1 KVRYHKIVIM
11 TDADVDGSHI
21 RTLLLTF
28 FCRHMPELVRRG
40 YLYIAQPPLYLVT
53 RKKRSEYVQDNDQ
66 LNRILIDL
74 GASEV
79 ELRTADGSRVFTAD
93 ELKVIL
99 ENLSALSR
107 YSRSIEGNGGR
118 FLDYL
123 AARRDGRLPEFMV
136 RVRTGNEESV
146 LYFAVEPPRRES
158 AGTNCN
164 LRLFDAQLNEET
176 LEAQTWP
183 YHRANIKE
191 LNEYHAIALIFGR
204 LDEVGI
210 NTRRFSDNDQP
221 LFELVE
227 G

>member
-146 LYFAVEPPRRES
+146 LYFADEASLRAF
-158 AGTNCN
+158 AGENRD
-164 LRLFDAQLNEET
+164 LRLFDEQLSEEELAAHT
-176 LEAQTWP
+176 GP
-183 YHRANIKE
+183 SRRANLHE
-191 LNEYHAIALIFGR
+191 LHESHAIARIFGR
-204 LDEVGI
+204 L
-210 NTRRFSDNDQP
+210 
-221 LFELVE
+221 
-227 G
+227 